1 MISLG
6 RRFLVLPFLLKI
18 IWIFCLLGALLNM
31 VFVGRDLQGNGILLR
46 LHVGFFILYA
56 GQLVFILLK
65 ERMVWIL
72 SLLQALLAFL
82 SNLDFTFVPV
92 GRIVGY
98 LVYGFYGSF
107 SVEAMEV
114 YKYVFVS
121 FCLTLELLKTWLLFA
136 LLPAPKK
143 KEKPIETKAENDQ

>member
-1 MISLG
+1 MISLA
-6 RRFLVLPFLLKI
+6 RRFFVLPFLLKV
-18 IWIFCLLGALLNM
+18 IWTFCLLGALLNM
-31 VFVGRDLQGNGILLR
+31 VFIGRDLQGNGILLR

-56 GQLVFILLK
+56 GQVAFILLQ

-72 SLLQALLAFL
+72 SLLQAFLAFL

-92 GRIVGY
+92 GRVVGY

-107 SVEAMEV
+107 SLEAMEA

-143 KEKPIETKAENDQ
+143 KKKIVESSQA